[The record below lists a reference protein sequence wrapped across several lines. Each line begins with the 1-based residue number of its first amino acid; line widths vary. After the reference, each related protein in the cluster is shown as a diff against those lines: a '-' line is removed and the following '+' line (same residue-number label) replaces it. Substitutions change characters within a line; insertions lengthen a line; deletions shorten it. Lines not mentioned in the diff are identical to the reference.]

1 MTAPVFP
8 DRVLVTGAGGPA
20 GRSLLHQL
28 TDRGLAVVALD
39 MAECATAPDV
49 PFYRVPA
56 ARDPQF
62 VEVLRRIVH
71 VEAVDLVIPTVT
83 EELVVLAEGPV
94 DVGAPLV
101 LAPYEAVCAAD
112 DKFATA
118 RILHAAGV
126 PVPATFGG
134 SDLAGDDPGW
144 LTARARLGTPWLSKP
159 RSGRGGRGVQ
169 VHDEPATAADAVR
182 AQRENLL
189 WQEFAPGEEY
199 APNLYLAA
207 EPADDVVVVLC
218 KTELKHGRHGNA
230 VGVERVD
237 GCAHADA
244 GAVALRA
251 ARAIGLRGPVDVDV
265 RRRADGVPVVLEIN
279 ARFGANSAHA
289 PEVLDRLLDEY
300 LGGGEPAAVGAR
312 AAPAREAR
320 RLS

>member
-1 MTAPVFP
+1 M
-8 DRVLVTGAGGPA
+8 
-20 GRSLLHQL
+20 
-28 TDRGLAVVALD
+28 
-39 MAECATAPDV
+39 
-49 PFYRVPA
+49 
-56 ARDPQF
+56 
-62 VEVLRRIVH
+62 
-71 VEAVDLVIPTVT
+71 
-83 EELVVLAEGPV
+83 
-94 DVGAPLV
+94 
-101 LAPYEAVCAAD
+101 
-112 DKFATA
+112 
-118 RILHAAGV
+118 
-126 PVPATFGG
+126 
-134 SDLAGDDPGW
+134 
-144 LTARARLGTPWLSKP
+144 
-159 RSGRGGRGVQ
+159 
-169 VHDEPATAADAVR
+169 HDEPATAADAVR
-182 AQRENLL
+182 AQREYLL

-300 LGGGEPAAVGAR
+300 LGGGEPAAVGAG